1 VRTVGAAARPGW
13 LDAAE
18 VAAANYR
25 LSWISTP
32 SLEHGGR
39 RSQVRNCYASN
50 SHYDSCSQF
59 LNPGSVHRALKL
71 LHQAVRNSEKNP
83 TA

>member
-1 VRTVGAAARPGW
+1 MPDNVYKIVELVGSSEA
-13 LDAAE
+13 
-18 VAAANYR
+18 
-25 LSWISTP
+25 SISKAID
-32 SLEHGGR
+32 G
-39 RSQVRNCYASN
+39 SN
-50 SHYDSCSQF
+50 SHYDNCSQF